1 MSSVIF
7 QANEL
12 GDTFIVRHPDHA
24 MITDDDGVL
33 RIYDPDAHYRAAA
46 MPHIV
51 SLEPVREQIRKPGK
65 R

>member
-1 MSSVIF
+1 
-7 QANEL
+7 
-12 GDTFIVRHPDHA
+12 